1 VDGAELTKLEL
12 GQEVEGDV
20 RFKNSGHTPARHAN
34 VRAGFYTQPAG
45 DISLPC
51 PEPPET
57 GMAGLV
63 SRSPIPIGGVKL
75 AHPHSF
81 VNATDEDVKRIES
94 GRWWLYVYAIVWY
107 EGVSGKK
114 YFTEYHARYN
124 PKRKLFEECGTHN
137 DAN

>member
-1 VDGAELTKLEL
+1 MLTFVP
-12 GQEVEGDV
+12 G
-20 RFKNSGHTPARHAN
+20 FTPSQRVTLAFPVLN
-34 VRAGFYTQPAG
+34 
-45 DISLPC
+45 
-51 PEPPET
+51 PET